1 MSETRPL
8 PLKGIKVLDMGNYV
22 AGPAAATIMGDFGAE
37 VIKIEPPG
45 LGDYYRYTHLG
56 NGMPKSDESYQWTLT
71 NRNKKSLALDLKHP
85 EGYATLL
92 ELIKQVDIVV
102 TNFRPALLD
111 RLKVDY
117 NHLSEHNPQLIYG
130 HLTGYGKHGD
140 DANTPAFDRTAGWAR
155 AGIMDA
161 SRPSDESPRNCLPG
175 IGDHPTALSLFG
187 GVMMAL
193 YERSQTGVGS
203 EIHTSLT
210 ATGAYGN
217 GLTLQGAIS
226 GATQNRADGIADTPN
241 AFLMAYQTKDQRWF
255 WFWLETEESGPS
267 LITAMIDEPSIM
279 QDQRFLSPEG
289 RQRHAADL
297 KQIIQ
302 HKIAQQDFAHWQ
314 SLMDSLSIRYVTSST
329 LSEVLSDP
337 QMNDNGVFPTFTQAV
352 GKSAKT
358 VSSPMEI
365 IGRKK
370 KAVGPPPGVGEHS
383 IEILRDC
390 GLSDKQIQ
398 SLIEQDIVSVEKL
411 DLKRKP

>member
-1 MSETRPL
+1 MSQTSLL
-8 PLKGIKVLDMGNYV
+8 PLEGIKVLDMGNYV

-45 LGDYYRYTHLG
+45 VGDYYRYTHLG

-85 EGYATLL
+85 DGYATLL
-92 ELIKQVDIVV
+92 ELIKQVDIIV
-102 TNFRPALLD
+102 TNFRPALLE

-117 NHLSEHNPQLIYG
+117 KHLSQHNPKLIYG
-130 HLTGYGKHGD
+130 HLTGYGKFGE

-155 AGIMDA
+155 TGIMDA
-161 SRPSDESPRNCLPG
+161 SRPSDEPPRNCLPG

-193 YERSQTGVGS
+193 YERSQTGLGS

-217 GLTLQGAIS
+217 GLTLQGAIC

-241 AFLMAYQTKDQRWF
+241 AFLMAYQTADQRWF
-255 WFWLETEESGPS
+255 WFWFETEESGPS
-267 LITAMIDEPSIM
+267 LITALIDEPTVM
-279 QDQRFLSPEG
+279 QDERFLTLEG
-289 RQRHAADL
+289 RQLHAADL

-302 HKIAQQDFAHWQ
+302 GKILQQDFEHWQ
-314 SLMDSLSIRYVTSST
+314 SLMDSLGIRYVTSAT
-329 LSEVLSDP
+329 LPEVLNDP
-337 QMNDNGVFPTFTQAV
+337 QMNDNGVFPEFEQAV
-352 GKSAKT
+352 GRSSKT
-358 VSSPMEI
+358 ISSPMEI
-365 IGRKK
+365 VGREK
-370 KAVGPPPGVGEHS
+370 KAVGAPPGVGEHS

-390 GLSDKQIQ
+390 GLSDDQIQ
-398 SLIEQDIVSVEKL
+398 SLIEQEIVSVEKL
-411 DLKRKP
+411 NLKKKP